1 MYTNTHYVN
10 YYYPVYDH
18 SFIRQN
24 RYNSSID
31 NILKAILN
39 GISSEASAIDFYTR
53 LAKAAATSEQ
63 RQAIEHA
70 LEDEKIHLRTFT
82 QLYQTLTGKK
92 PVYQTKI
99 TRFRNFQEGL
109 RIAYEQELEAYETYR
124 DNYLSTQDPMIRDAF
139 FRAMTD
145 EIEHAL
151 RFSHV
156 LNKK

>member
-1 MYTNTHYVN
+1 
-10 YYYPVYDH
+10 
-18 SFIRQN
+18 
-24 RYNSSID
+24 
-31 NILKAILN
+31 
-39 GISSEASAIDFYTR
+39 
-53 LAKAAATSEQ
+53 LAKAAETSEQ